1 MKFQYRKLSIALIL
15 LYTAC
20 MIFTAYTLFKL
31 QSDLIYD
38 SQVLSISDLPEAT
51 PVFTN
56 LYLVVGVTL
65 LIGLGGL
72 VISLSKGNEEVIY
85 VEKKRS
91 SIKEEQDNQ
100 GETYNSHTL
109 DMNELKN
116 MVSKETDQ
124 MALAKNILV
133 YVCKHMDAGIGAF
146 YTASKK
152 DGKRILQ
159 LKASY
164 ALALGESQTI
174 EFEFGEGLVGQAA
187 LEGKMLIVDD
197 IPEGYIKIVSG
208 LGSATPSH
216 LIVVPV
222 KHENEVYGVVE
233 IASFTELGK
242 NEAEMTGAA
251 FQLLEQKATKAPKAE
266 KTKTEE
272 KKLPEPKD
280 EENQEKKSGSGKKGN
295 NKA

>member
-15 LYTAC
+15 LYAAC

-31 QSDLIYD
+31 QSDLVYD

-51 PVFTN
+51 PVFTK

-91 SIKEEQDNQ
+91 SAKEEEKNA

-109 DMNELKN
+109 DMNELKD
-116 MVSKETDQ
+116 MAAKETDQ

-133 YVCKHMDAGIGAF
+133 YVCKHMEAGIGAF

-159 LKASY
+159 LKSSY

-187 LEGKMLIVDD
+187 LEGKTLIVDD

-222 KHENEVYGVVE
+222 KQANEVYGVVE

-251 FQLLEQKATKAPKAE
+251 FQLLEQKTARSS
-266 KTKTEE
+266 KTEKSEEE
-272 KKLPEPKD
+272 KSPEPKD
-280 EENQEKKSGSGKKGN
+280 EEKKEKKSGSGKKGN